1 MPPFESMQFPL
12 ASCET
17 QAAPVQVAAHGV
29 APQLSSADSPHGFGP
44 GSVDVPEVSASLMS
58 SVAALI
64 DPAPTAP
71 MRSQTGFVLASHPE
85 RQTFSDARGSTG
97 KLCEMPVHP
106 LSRSVPL
113 SAVARSASSGPP
125 WGFTQGIVVVVVPPG
140 GGGGLHL
147 STSLS
152 VSTFGLPLLF
162 ATTWRIFIPGWFFF
176 LPLSGTVMLAFAPHV
191 APVRSAGGGRMP
203 VGLTLIVVSGGIGV
217 QPETSV
223 WLTQSAT
230 VNTHAPFA
238 APSESQLLSPSV
250 HLTTVRVIAPPWT
263 SNSL

>member
-1 MPPFESMQFPL
+1 MTHTATPCAMSGSGGPN
-12 ASCET
+12 
-17 QAAPVQVAAHGV
+17 V
-29 APQLSSADSPHGFGP
+29 AP
-44 GSVDVPEVSASLMS
+44 
-58 SVAALI
+58 LI
-64 DPAPTAP
+64 ELAPTAP

-85 RQTFSDARGSTG
+85 RQTLSVARGSTG

-106 LSRSVPL
+106 LSRSVPV
-113 SAVARSASSGPP
+113 SAVERSASSGPP
-125 WGFTQGIVVVVVPPG
+125 WGFAGHDCNVVVVVPTM
-140 GGGGLHL
+140 HL
-147 STSLS
+147 RTSLS

-162 ATTWRIFIPGWFFF
+162 ATTWMIFFPGWFFF

-203 VGLTLIVVSGGIGV
+203 VGLTLIVVSGGMGV

-238 APSESQLLSPSV
+238 APSESQLEPSV
-250 HLTTVRVIAPPWT
+250 HWTTTPVIVSPWV

>member
-1 MPPFESMQFPL
+1 M
-12 ASCET
+12 
-17 QAAPVQVAAHGV
+17 
-29 APQLSSADSPHGFGP
+29 
-44 GSVDVPEVSASLMS
+44 
-58 SVAALI
+58 
-64 DPAPTAP
+64 
-71 MRSQTGFVLASHPE
+71 
-85 RQTFSDARGSTG
+85 
-97 KLCEMPVHP
+97 
-106 LSRSVPL
+106 PL

-125 WGFTQGIVVVVVPPG
+125 WGFATQDCIVVVVVPPG
-140 GGGGLHL
+140 SGLHL

-162 ATTWRIFIPGWFFF
+162 ATTWMIFFPGWFFF

-203 VGLTLIVVSGGIGV
+203 VGLTLIVVSGGMGV

-230 VNTHAPFA
+230 VNTQAPFA